1 MFQALKIDPCMCR
14 DGICYLPIRFAEIRS
29 AFSKQAFQLLKSLRD
44 EALLTMDRAEIDN

>member
-14 DGICYLPIRFAEIRS
+14 DGICYLQFAEIRS

-44 EALLTMDRAEIDN
+44 EALLTVDRAEIDN